1 MRVIQLKIT
10 PPPVGA
16 AVVRRPRIESL
27 LSRLIEQH
35 RVVCVLASA
44 GAGKT
49 TAVLQAAQQLRRPLA
64 WLGVDATD
72 AVTGRLLT
80 YLEAAIAREVPGV
93 EGMASAALASQL
105 PHPEVAGM
113 LAEAVGDRNLLL
125 VLDDAERLADA
136 PDALAVV
143 ASLARYLP
151 PTARLVII
159 SRSVLP
165 FDAAAGAS
173 FLTYVAAVGEEDLA
187 FTVQEA
193 TDALVLSG
201 RPDVDP
207 AEAIVET
214 GGWVTGVLFE
224 AWRSADH
231 VIGIGGEA
239 DPLHGYLA
247 TQILAQLPR
256 VDREF
261 LISTALLKEVT
272 PAAAEKLG
280 VADAAVR
287 LHGLRARR
295 LPVAWDRGGRAMRC
309 HPRFRE
315 YLVEL
320 LQRRSDGEVRELH
333 RAYARLLVDLGH
345 DEEAVEEYLAAGRAD
360 EAVDVV
366 ERVVGGVIERTDFA
380 LAERWLRL
388 VAPADTDQRL
398 GLVVAE
404 LMLALARENYGR
416 GVELADALEKDGR
429 RDAVA
434 RASSRAASLMAWC
447 YLHAGRLVDIHAVLQ
462 AGRAGVELD
471 AMRYA
476 MQTVEDVVPAG
487 DAPAG
492 SLTGGPFDALVMR
505 THYDRGRLSMLSDE
519 PASPWAAKAAEPW
532 RVGALLATGHTE
544 QGFELYQRLEGAHE
558 QGVWLASVIGPKLM
572 AELGEQ
578 DAAWRLLKAGRD
590 RVVASGSELFAM
602 ISLLTEAELV
612 LRLRTDAAAARR
624 LLHDVARH
632 PIGRD
637 YANIREHAGT
647 LLGAALLMDGENE
660 AARDQLGSAVAGMRR
675 GGRILWLTA
684 AAVYLAEAHWRLG
697 EEQAADDAAT
707 LALQAAGEQG
717 SNHLL
722 LLALSEFPAVLS
734 RRLDSERRA
743 DSPWH
748 ELGRALMVLG
758 VELGDVLAASV
769 HVVEFG
775 RTAVLVNGEDA
786 ALRLKKSY
794 ELLAFLANNA
804 DRGGRQGVTRHELV
818 ESLFEGRGD
827 DAAGSYLRQAVL
839 RLRRSVPDV
848 LRSDAGSGRVCLGTG
863 VRVTTESERL
873 SMLLRQAASMRG
885 QDRLRTLLQALEIAD
900 RGEYLPGVGSSWA
913 EQRRRHLASVVQEAR
928 HDAGEIAFVTGHYR
942 QAARL
947 VGDVLRAD
955 PFRESAWR
963 LEMRIADALGDQDRV
978 VSAYRAC
985 ERALGEL
992 GTRPT
997 PTTVALLSD
1006 LRR

>member
-10 PPPVGA
+10 PPPVGGT
-16 AVVRRPRIESL
+16 VVRRPRIESL

-49 TAVLQAAQQLRRPLA
+49 TAVLQAAQQLRRPFA
-64 WLGVDATD
+64 WLAVDATD
-72 AVTGRLLT
+72 TVTGRLLT
-80 YLEAAIAREVPGV
+80 YLEAAIARQVPGV
-93 EGMASAALASQL
+93 KGLAGAALVSQL
-105 PHPEVAGM
+105 PHPEVAGL
-113 LAEAVGDRNLLL
+113 LAEAVGDSNLLL
-125 VLDDAERLADA
+125 VLDDMERLAEE
-136 PDALAVV
+136 PEALAVV
-143 ASLARYLP
+143 SSFARYLP

-165 FDAAAGAS
+165 FDAAGGAS

-247 TQILAQLPR
+247 TQILAQLTPA
-256 VDREF
+256 DREF

-272 PAAAEKLG
+272 PAAAESLG
-280 VADAAVR
+280 VQDAAVR
-287 LHGLRARR
+287 LHSLRSRR
-295 LPVAWDRGGRAMRC
+295 LPVAWDPGGKAMRC

-315 YLVEL
+315 YLLEL
-320 LQRRSDGEVRELH
+320 LQRRSDAEVRELH
-333 RAYARLLVDLGH
+333 RAYAQLLVELQH
-345 DEEAVEEYLAAGRAD
+345 DEEAVEEFFAAGRLD
-360 EAVDVV
+360 EALEVV
-366 ERVVGGVIERTDFA
+366 ERVVVGVIERADFA
-380 LAERWLRL
+380 LAERWL
-388 VAPADTDQRL
+388 QRL
-398 GLVVAE
+398 KPVRDDGQPGLVVAE
-404 LMLALARENYGR
+404 LMLALGREDYCR
-416 GVELADALEKDGR
+416 GVQLVDELAEGGR
-429 RDAVA
+429 RDELAGS
-434 RASSRAASLMAWC
+434 SSRAASLMAWC
-447 YLHAGRLVDIHAVLQ
+447 YLHAGRVADINAVLDV
-462 AGRAGVELD
+462 ALPGDELD

-476 MQTVEDVVPAG
+476 MRTVDGIPGASNTPV
-487 DAPAG
+487 G

-505 THYDRGRLSMLSDE
+505 THYDLGRLSLLADAPS
-519 PASPWAAKAAEPW
+519 SPWAAKAAEPW

-544 QGFELYQRLEGAHE
+544 QGFELYQGLEGSHE
-558 QGVWLASVIGPKLM
+558 QGVWLAAVIGPKLM
-572 AELGEQ
+572 AELGEH
-578 DAAWRLLKAGRD
+578 DAAWRLLRTGRE
-590 RVVASGSELFAM
+590 RIVASGSELFRM
-602 ISLLTEAELV
+602 LSLLAEAELL
-612 LRLRTDAAAARR
+612 LRLGSDARAARHV
-624 LLHDVARH
+624 LEEVAQH
-632 PIGRD
+632 PIGQR
-637 YANIREHAGT
+637 YANIREHANT
-647 LLGAALLMDGENE
+647 LLGTALLLEGEDLRARDCLE
-660 AARDQLGSAVAGMRR
+660 AAVVSMRQ
-675 GGRILWLTA
+675 GERILWLPA
-684 AAVYLAEAHWRLG
+684 AAVHLAEAQWRLG
-697 EEQAADDAAT
+697 EEQGADDAAN
-707 LALQAAGEQG
+707 LALWAAEQQG

-722 LLALSEFPAVLS
+722 LQALSEFPAVLS
-734 RRLDSERRA
+734 RRLDIERRA

-769 HVVEFG
+769 HVTEFG

-794 ELLAFLANNA
+794 ELLAYLANS
-804 DRGGRQGVTRHELV
+804 GRDAVPRQELLDV
-818 ESLFEGRGD
+818 LFAGRGD

-839 RLRRSVPDV
+839 RLRRAVPDV
-848 LRSDAGSGRVCLGTG
+848 LRSDPAAGRVGLGAG

-873 SMLLRQAASMRG
+873 SALLRQAASLRG

-900 RGEYLPGVGSSWA
+900 RGEYLPGVLSSWA
-913 EQRRRHLASVVQEAR
+913 EERRQHLASVVQEAR
-928 HDAGEIAFVTGHYR
+928 HDAAEIAFATGHYR

-963 LEMRIADALGDQDRV
+963 LEMRIADALGNQDRV
-978 VSAYRAC
+978 IAAYRAC
-985 ERALGEL
+985 ERALNEL
-992 GTRPT
+992 GTQPT
-997 PTTVALLSD
+997 PTTVRLLQD

>member
-1 MRVIQLKIT
+1 MPVIQLKIT
-10 PPPVGA
+10 PPPVSTT
-16 AVVRRPRIESL
+16 VVRRPRIESL
-27 LSRLIEQH
+27 LSRLIEKH

-49 TAVLQAAQQLRRPLA
+49 TAVLQAAGQLRRPLA

-80 YLEAAIAREVPGV
+80 YLEAAIARQVPEV

-105 PHPEVAGM
+105 PHAEVAGM

-125 VLDDAERLADA
+125 VLDDVERLAESPA
-136 PDALAVV
+136 ALSVV

-151 PTARLVII
+151 PTARMVVI

-165 FDAAAGAS
+165 FDAATGAS

-193 TDALVLSG
+193 SDALELSG

-247 TQILAQLPR
+247 TQILAQLPPA
-256 VDREF
+256 DREF

-272 PAAAEKLG
+272 PAAAELLG
-280 VADAAVR
+280 VPDATVR
-287 LHGLRARR
+287 LPGLRTRR
-295 LPVAWDRGGRAMRC
+295 LPVAWDRGGKAMRC

-315 YLVEL
+315 YLLEL
-320 LQRRSDGEVRELH
+320 LQRRSEPEVRELH
-333 RAYARLLVDLGH
+333 RAYARLLVGLGH
-345 DEEAVEEYLAAGRAD
+345 DEEAVEEFLTAGRL
-360 EAVDVV
+360 EEGIEVV

-380 LAERWLRL
+380 LAERWLQR
-388 VAPADTDQRL
+388 VAAAGIDQRL

-416 GVELADALEKDGR
+416 GVELADALAAAGQ
-429 RDAVA
+429 RDTVA
-434 RASSRAASLMAWC
+434 RSSSRAAGLMAWC
-447 YLHAGRLVDIHAVLQ
+447 YLHAGRLADIHEVVE
-462 AGRAGVELD
+462 AGRPGVELD

-476 MQTVEDVVPAG
+476 MQTVDDVAPAA

-492 SLTGGPFDALVMR
+492 ALTGGPFDALVMR
-505 THYDRGRLSMLSDE
+505 THYDRGRLSLLAE
-519 PASPWAAKAAEPW
+519 PPASPWAVKAAEPW

-544 QGFELYQRLEGAHE
+544 QGFELYQRLEGAQE

-578 DAAWRLLKAGRD
+578 DAAWHLLAAGRERIAD
-590 RVVASGSELFAM
+590 SGSELFRI
-602 ISLLTEAELV
+602 ISLLTEAELL
-612 LRLRTDAAAARR
+612 LRLRTDPGAART
-624 LLHDVARH
+624 LLHEVAQH
-632 PIGRD
+632 PIGQD
-637 YANIREHAGT
+637 YANVREHAGT
-647 LLGAALLMDGENE
+647 LLGAALLAEGEDE
-660 AARDQLGSAVAGMRR
+660 RARDELRAAVASMRR
-675 GGRILWLTA
+675 GGRILWLPT

-707 LALQAAGEQG
+707 LALHAAEQQG

-734 RRLDSERRA
+734 RRLDVERSA

-748 ELGRALMVLG
+748 ELGRALMVRG

-775 RTAVLVNGEDA
+775 STAVLVNGEDA
-786 ALRLKKSY
+786 ALRLKKSF
-794 ELLAFLANNA
+794 ELLAFLANS
-804 DRGGRQGVTRHELV
+804 GRQGASRHELM
-818 ESLFEGRGD
+818 EILFEGRGD

-839 RLRRSVPDV
+839 RLRRAVPDV
-848 LRSDAGSGRVCLGTG
+848 LRTDVAAGRVCLGTG

-873 SMLLRQAASMRG
+873 SALLRQAASMRG

-900 RGEYLPGVGSSWA
+900 RGEYLPGVVSLWA
-913 EQRRRHLASVVQEAR
+913 DERRRHLASVAQEAR
-928 HDAGEIAFVTGHYR
+928 HDAGEIAFATGHYR

-963 LEMRIADALGDQDRV
+963 LQMRIADALGDHDRV
-978 VSAYRAC
+978 VSAFRAC

-997 PTTVALLSD
+997 ATTVQLLQD

>member
-10 PPPVGA
+10 PPPVA
-16 AVVRRPRIESL
+16 ATVVPRPRIESL

-49 TAVLQAAQQLRRPLA
+49 TAVLQAARQLRRPLA
-64 WLGVDATD
+64 WLSVDATD

-80 YLEAAIAREVPGV
+80 YLEAAIASQVPEV

-105 PHPEVAGM
+105 PHAEVAGM
-113 LAEAVGDRNLLL
+113 LAEAVGERNLLL
-125 VLDDAERLADA
+125 VLDDAERLAEA
-136 PDALAVV
+136 PQALAVV
-143 ASLARYLP
+143 ASFARYLP

-159 SRSVLP
+159 SRLVLP
-165 FDAAAGAS
+165 FDASTGAS
-173 FLTYVAAVGEEDLA
+173 FLTYVAAAGEEDLA

-201 RPDVDP
+201 RPDIDP

-231 VIGIGGEA
+231 VIGVGGEA

-247 TQILAQLPR
+247 TQILAQLPPS
-256 VDREF
+256 DRDF
-261 LISTALLKEVT
+261 LVSTALLKEVT
-272 PAAAEKLG
+272 AGAAELLG
-280 VADAAVR
+280 LSDAAVR
-287 LHGLRARR
+287 LPGLRTRR
-295 LPVAWDRGGRAMRC
+295 LPVAWDRDGKAMRC

-315 YLVEL
+315 YLLEL
-320 LQRRSDGEVRELH
+320 LTRRSDREVRELRH
-333 RAYARLLVDLGH
+333 AYGRLLVGLGH
-345 DEEAVEEYLAAGRAD
+345 DEEALEEFLAAGVLD
-360 EAVDVV
+360 EAVEVV
-366 ERVVGGVIERTDFA
+366 ERVIGSVIERTDFA
-380 LAERWLRL
+380 LAERWLQR
-388 VAPADTDQRL
+388 VAPVRGEGRL

-404 LMLALARENYGR
+404 LMLALAREDYGR
-416 GVELADALEKDGR
+416 GVELADALAAAGR
-429 RDAVA
+429 RDKIAQ
-434 RASSRAASLMAWC
+434 ASSRAASLMAWC
-447 YLHAGRLVDIHAVLQ
+447 YLHAGRLADIHTVLQ
-462 AGRAGVELD
+462 TGRPGDELD

-476 MQTVEDVVPAG
+476 MLTVEDIVPSA

-505 THYDRGRLSMLSDE
+505 THYDLGRLSLLAETPS
-519 PASPWAAKAAEPW
+519 SPWAVKAAESW

-544 QGFELYQRLEGAHE
+544 QGFELYQRLEGTHE
-558 QGVWLASVIGPKLM
+558 QGVWLAAVIGPKLM

-578 DAAWRLLKAGRD
+578 DSAWRLLGAGRE
-590 RVVASGSELFAM
+590 RVTASGSELFRMAG
-602 ISLLTEAELV
+602 LLTEAELL
-612 LRLRTDAAAARR
+612 LRLRRDPGAARA
-624 LLHDVARH
+624 LLRVVAQH
-632 PIGRD
+632 PIGQG
-637 YANIREHAGT
+637 YANIAEHAGT
-647 LLGAALLMDGENE
+647 LLGAALLMEGEDE
-660 AARDQLGSAVAGMRR
+660 RARDCLAEATAGMQR
-675 GGRILWLTA
+675 GGRILWIPT
-684 AAVYLAEAHWRLG
+684 AAVYLAEAQWRLG
-697 EEQAADDAAT
+697 EEQAADDAAS
-707 LALQAAGEQG
+707 LALLAAEQQG

-734 RRLDSERRA
+734 RRLDIESRG

-775 RTAVLVNGEDA
+775 RAAVMVNGEDV

-794 ELLAFLANNA
+794 ELLVFLANS
-804 DRGGRQGVTRHELV
+804 GREGVHRHELL
-818 ESLFEGRGD
+818 EILFEGRGD

-839 RLRRSVPDV
+839 RLRRAVPDV
-848 LRSDAGSGRVCLGTG
+848 LRSDAAAGRVALGTG

-873 SMLLRQAASMRG
+873 STLLRQAASMRG
-885 QDRLRTLLQALEIAD
+885 QDRLQTLLHALEIAD
-900 RGEYLPGVGSSWA
+900 RGDYLPGVVSSWA
-913 EQRRRHLASVVQEAR
+913 EERRRHLASVVQEAR
-928 HDAGEIAFVTGHYR
+928 HDAAEIAFATGHYR

-947 VGDVLRAD
+947 VADVLRAD

-963 LEMRIADALGDQDRV
+963 LEMRIADAAGDQERV
-978 VSAYRAC
+978 VSAYRSC
-985 ERALGEL
+985 ERALTEL
-992 GTRPT
+992 GTQPT
-997 PTTVALLSD
+997 PTTVQLLRD